1 MYMNIHTPMTF
12 AYPSYIHVYAYFEDL
27 FIKLITLQSLPHI
40 TCSSN
45 ASLYNVQEW
54 QVRMYGGAGPEGG
67 SPDTVETDVS
77 GNEGFQRRGSSGF
90 PTGAINPLMVVQGQG
105 KLFKMFVF

>member
-1 MYMNIHTPMTF
+1 
-12 AYPSYIHVYAYFEDL
+12 
-27 FIKLITLQSLPHI
+27 
-40 TCSSN
+40 
-45 ASLYNVQEW
+45 
-54 QVRMYGGAGPEGG
+54 MYGGAGPEGG